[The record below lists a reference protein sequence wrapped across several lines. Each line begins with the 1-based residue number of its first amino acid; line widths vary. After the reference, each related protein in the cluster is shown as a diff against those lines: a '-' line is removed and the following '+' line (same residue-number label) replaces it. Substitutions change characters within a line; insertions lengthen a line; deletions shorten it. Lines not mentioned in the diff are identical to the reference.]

1 MSGNALRNRSML
13 RASQGELECASRHVK
28 RFENTGD
35 NTVGFVEPDS
45 MPRIRNQLE
54 PAYGHARRGGP
65 PLVDAREDVL
75 LTPYERCRD
84 AELGPP
90 LVKQKRR
97 ADTFRRH
104 DAIQIPSERAVI
116 AEKIEPVAV
125 KEFLAHASG
134 GATNARCNFR
144 HPSPGGGLGRLRPMA
159 HPR

>member
-13 RASQGELECASRHVK
+13 RASQGEVECSSGRVK
-28 RFENTGD
+28 RFESTGE

-104 DAIQIPSERAVI
+104 DAIQIPPERAVI
-116 AEKIEPVAV
+116 AEQIEPVAV
-125 KEFLAHASG
+125 KEFLGHAFRGRNAPRFHFTTPSSG
-134 GATNARCNFR
+134 RSR
-144 HPSPGGGLGRLRPMA
+144 
-159 HPR
+159 